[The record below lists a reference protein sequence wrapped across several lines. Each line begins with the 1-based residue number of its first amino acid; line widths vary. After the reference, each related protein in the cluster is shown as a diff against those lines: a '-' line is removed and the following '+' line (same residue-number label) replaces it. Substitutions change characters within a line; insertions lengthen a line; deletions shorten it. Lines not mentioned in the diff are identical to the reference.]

1 MVNRDSQPDESSKDI
16 DAVRRRCAAS
26 GQLSGGP
33 RDVAGIATASDSPTI
48 SAAGLPRPGSATGLP
63 WSSAAAGLCWS
74 RIRRTNRRATAVAA
88 GGGAAAARGRDGVDT
103 GLLELGRRLG
113 VGAGPLCR
121 PTLCSCRLGSRSVA
135 PTTRQLGLGPGTL
148 AALGYELPAPGAGYT
163 VTVRGLVLM
172 CSIGI
177 RRREREQ
184 RQRVRISVDL
194 IATAAASFPGD
205 DRRRV
210 INYEKVVAAI
220 REIARSGH
228 IDLCEGFAERICAA
242 CFADTRVERV
252 RVWVEKLDVFS
263 DAEGVGAMLERTR
276 PLSGAS
282 DRSP

>member
-1 MVNRDSQPDESSKDI
+1 M
-16 DAVRRRCAAS
+16 
-26 GQLSGGP
+26 
-33 RDVAGIATASDSPTI
+33 
-48 SAAGLPRPGSATGLP
+48 
-63 WSSAAAGLCWS
+63 
-74 RIRRTNRRATAVAA
+74 
-88 GGGAAAARGRDGVDT
+88 DT
-103 GLLELGRRLG
+103 GLLELGRPLG

-121 PTLCSCRLGSRSVA
+121 PTLCSCCLGSRSVA
-135 PTTRQLGLGPGTL
+135 SPTRHLGLGPGTL
-148 AALGYELPAPGAGYT
+148 AALGCEPTPRAVGYT

-194 IATAAASFPGD
+194 IATAPAAFPGD

-210 INYEKVVAAI
+210 INYEKIVAAI

-228 IDLCEGFAERICAA
+228 IDLCEGFAERICTA